1 MFDNSLIDYKHYDNS
16 VREVILG
23 QAQSDTHG
31 SQPALQALKTG
42 TLQYCI
48 GDHRSAA
55 QSLVSCVSMLPS
67 SPKDE
72 SDTAVSTTG

>member
-48 GDHRSAA
+48 
-55 QSLVSCVSMLPS
+55 
-67 SPKDE
+67 
-72 SDTAVSTTG
+72 

>member
-1 MFDNSLIDYKHYDNS
+1 MFDNFLIDYKHYNNS
-16 VREVILG
+16 VREVIG
-23 QAQSDTHG
+23 QVQSDTNN
-31 SQPALQALKTG
+31 SRPAWQALKTG

-55 QSLVSCVSMLPS
+55 QSLVSCISMLPS